1 MKNFLLKIV
10 AFCLCGSGVVSAFGQ
25 EESAYRYMIES
36 DDIRMSQRPG
46 TEQLLRNYI
55 SPVLSGED
63 SVTVFFMI
71 PTACPRCESII
82 KPAIERLKRVN
93 GKERVLL
100 VAWHPDVQATQT
112 YLDRQHFGEDYRL
125 VDSVGT
131 FNDIFSTSMGTL
143 QGLLIARIAVNEGRM
158 VTGGDYTSVTEA
170 FFRDF
175 LAETKPL
182 PFHVYDQ
189 EAVDF
194 KREQRSEKTKVHT
207 TEKLKYTAHELDTK
221 GYFPGHLRNRPI
233 VKGKELLML
242 DKMCNGALHLI
253 EGGDGVY
260 RMQNFIEVDS
270 ARRDTFVTLPPAE
283 YNGYKSLFR
292 YIPLDAI
299 FAADGNVTMS
309 YSLPNV
315 FIQQSPLGTGEEV
328 AFYNECAFLHYNEQ
342 GNKLKSFVKF
352 ANDNLE
358 EWMECHF
365 RIFPLRPGYITMS
378 CQKMRW
384 PIIDEKS
391 EWGNPLTDPAMDGF
405 YNQSNPYA
413 LEMELATG
421 KITKRFGQLEDV
433 FRQTRSGYWYSNLVA
448 DTHNGKFVYGNQL
461 AGMLY
466 LTADDAPE
474 KTLKTYRVFDPGLPP
489 KGDKALLEAHLDE
502 YLLAFVPYFSKTIE
516 QVTLD
521 DKYINCLLRT
531 GQPGKT
537 DESDTYEF
545 IKIARK
551 TGKVDIRYE
560 LAPEHP
566 DELLMA
572 YGLTKNDSDNL
583 PFYICKKQGRYV
595 LKYIKP

>member
-158 VTGGDYTSVTEA
+158 VTGGDYSSVTEA

-194 KREQRSEKTKVHT
+194 KREQRSEQKKTHT

-221 GYFPGHLRNRPI
+221 GYFPGHVRNHPI

-342 GNKLKSFVKF
+342 GNKL
-352 ANDNLE
+352 
-358 EWMECHF
+358 
-365 RIFPLRPGYITMS
+365 
-378 CQKMRW
+378 
-384 PIIDEKS
+384 
-391 EWGNPLTDPAMDGF
+391 
-405 YNQSNPYA
+405 
-413 LEMELATG
+413 
-421 KITKRFGQLEDV
+421 
-433 FRQTRSGYWYSNLVA
+433 
-448 DTHNGKFVYGNQL
+448 
-461 AGMLY
+461 
-466 LTADDAPE
+466 
-474 KTLKTYRVFDPGLPP
+474 
-489 KGDKALLEAHLDE
+489 
-502 YLLAFVPYFSKTIE
+502 
-516 QVTLD
+516 
-521 DKYINCLLRT
+521 
-531 GQPGKT
+531 
-537 DESDTYEF
+537 
-545 IKIARK
+545 
-551 TGKVDIRYE
+551 
-560 LAPEHP
+560 
-566 DELLMA
+566 
-572 YGLTKNDSDNL
+572 
-583 PFYICKKQGRYV
+583 
-595 LKYIKP
+595 